1 MFGSKKKLYAEG
13 GQTEGQVFG
22 LTQYGDMYGPSTSQ
36 GVKVRVKF
44 ADGSVTEFE
53 KGPLSAS
60 EVGYFTVGTVVPV
73 RYDPA
78 DHSKVVLDIPALK
91 EKHAETEAAQQAQ
104 LDAQFAHMGEP
115 GSPGLGG
122 SAAQVFAGLGGG
134 GDLKAQLLQMAAQNP
149 GSVIDL
155 RSSEP
160 LAEQAADSVDR
171 LSKLAELKRQGILSD
186 DEFTEAKAKV
196 LGAS

>member
-1 MFGSKKKLYAEG
+1 MFGRSKKKLYAEG
-13 GQTEGQVFG
+13 AQTEGQVFG
-22 LTQYGDMYGPSTSQ
+22 LTQYGDVYGSSTSQ

-44 ADGSVTEFE
+44 ADGAVTEFE

-60 EVGYFTVGTVVPV
+60 DVGYFTVGSLVPV

-78 DHSKVVLDIPALK
+78 DHSKIVLDIPALK
-91 EKHAETEAAQQAQ
+91 EKHAQTEAAQQAQ
-104 LDAQFAHMGEP
+104 LDAQFARTGEP
-115 GSPGLGG
+115 GSPGLGA
-122 SAAQVFAGLGGG
+122 SAAQVFAGG

-160 LAEQAADSVDR
+160 SAEQAADPVDR
-171 LSKLAELKRQGILSD
+171 LSKLAELKQQGLLSD
-186 DEFTEAKAKV
+186 EEFTAAKAKIF
-196 LGAS
+196 AES